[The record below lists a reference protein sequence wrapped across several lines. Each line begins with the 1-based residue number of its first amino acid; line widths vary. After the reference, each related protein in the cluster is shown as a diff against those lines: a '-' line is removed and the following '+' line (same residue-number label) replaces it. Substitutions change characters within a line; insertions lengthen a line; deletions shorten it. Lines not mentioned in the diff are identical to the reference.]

1 MFIFFL
7 RYKLIVLILAPQ
19 NLSRDVN
26 DWMLQITRL
35 FCYGCSYSAKKSFI
49 SNWHHTY
56 METNLKPILQPA
68 QTKTRSW

>member
-26 DWMLQITRL
+26 DWMLEITRF

-49 SNWHHTY
+49 LNWHHTFQVCQSK
-56 METNLKPILQPA
+56 NFSIASPVSRNQ
-68 QTKTRSW
+68 

>member
-26 DWMLQITRL
+26 DWMLQITRF
-35 FCYGCSYSAKKSFI
+35 FCYGSATKKLHFKLASHI
-49 SNWHHTY
+49 SGDQF
-56 METNLKPILQPA
+56 ETNHA
-68 QTKTRSW
+68 ACTN

>member
-26 DWMLQITRL
+26 DWMLQITRF
-35 FCYGCSYSAKKSFI
+35 FCYDCSYSAAKKLHFKLASHI
-49 SNWHHTY
+49 SGDQF
-56 METNLKPILQPA
+56 ETNHA
-68 QTKTRSW
+68 ACTN